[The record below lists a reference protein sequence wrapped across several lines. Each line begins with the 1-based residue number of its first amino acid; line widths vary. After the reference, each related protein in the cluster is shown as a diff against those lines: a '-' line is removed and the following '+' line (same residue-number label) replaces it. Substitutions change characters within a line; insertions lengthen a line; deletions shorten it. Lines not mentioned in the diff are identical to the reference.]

1 MDELISSFSLER
13 VNKAGAVFDLQKLN
27 WLNAEHLRK
36 KTNEELLSLLRDEIQ
51 KSKFKSRTFSDNFLI
66 LIIEAMRERV
76 SFVKEFIDTCTY
88 FYEAP
93 VDYEQKSI
101 EKNWKPETPEHLNK
115 LKEEFASLNDPT
127 KENFER
133 ALAKVSEEIN
143 VGKGKLI
150 HPLRLAVSGQSTGPG
165 MFDLLFILGKDE
177 VVKRMETAI
186 ERLK

>member
-1 MDELISSFSLER
+1 
-13 VNKAGAVFDLQKLN
+13 
-27 WLNAEHLRK
+27 
-36 KTNEELLSLLRDEIQ
+36 
-51 KSKFKSRTFSDNFLI
+51 
-66 LIIEAMRERV
+66 MRERV

-93 VDYEQKSI
+93 TEYEQKSI
-101 EKNWKPETPEHLNK
+101 EKNWKPEIPEHLNI
-115 LKEEFASLNDPT
+115 LKEEFALLNDPT
-127 KENFER
+127 KEDFEQ

-177 VVKRMETAI
+177 VVRRIETAI
-186 ERLK
+186 ARIK